1 MLIYFWSAGI
11 GSLLY
16 YMIIRYY
23 TGKWTSTFAGF
34 WLFTGAIHVCGAL
47 GWRHFSDIVR
57 LEVQLVLV
65 TVWLVFLVVVLFIL
79 QAARKV
85 PEEDADYLIVLGA
98 QVRGRKI
105 TNSLMRRLDAAYVY
119 LCRNP
124 RTKVIVSGGKGKGED
139 ISEAEAMSENLL
151 KRGIHAERILREE
164 MSTSTEENLRFSAE
178 IIQRESVRE
187 PENGVVLVTNS
198 FHVYRALMLGR
209 QIGYKKLE
217 GLSATS
223 NPVLQL
229 NYLIREFFAIIL
241 TKLRAM
247 I

>member
-1 MLIYFWSAGI
+1 M
-11 GSLLY
+11 
-16 YMIIRYY
+16 
-23 TGKWTSTFAGF
+23 
-34 WLFTGAIHVCGAL
+34 CGAL
-47 GWRHFSDIVR
+47 GWRHFSDGVHLGIR
-57 LEVQLVLV
+57 LALA
-65 TVWLVFLVVVLFIL
+65 TVWLVFLVVVFLIW
-79 QAARKV
+79 QAVGKV

-105 TNSLMRRLDAAYVY
+105 TNSLMRRLDAAYAY

-139 ISEAEAMSENLL
+139 ISEAEAMAENLL
-151 KRGIHAERILREE
+151 KRGINVERILREE

-178 IIQRESVRE
+178 MIQRESGID
-187 PENGVVLVTNS
+187 PENVVVLVTNN

-209 QIGYKKLE
+209 QAGYQKLE

-229 NYLIREFFAIIL
+229 NYLVREFFAIIL
-241 TKLRAM
+241 TKIRAM

>member
-1 MLIYFWSAGI
+1 M
-11 GSLLY
+11 
-16 YMIIRYY
+16 
-23 TGKWTSTFAGF
+23 
-34 WLFTGAIHVCGAL
+34 CGAL
-47 GWRHFSDIVR
+47 GWRHFSDGVHLGI
-57 LEVQLVLV
+57 QLVLA
-65 TVWLVFLVVVLFIL
+65 TVWLVFLVVVFLIW
-79 QAARKV
+79 QAAGKV

-105 TNSLMRRLDAAYVY
+105 TNSLMRRLDAAYAY

-139 ISEAEAMSENLL
+139 ISEAEAMAENLF
-151 KRGIHAERILREE
+151 KRGINVERILREE

-178 IIQRESVRE
+178 MIQRESGID
-187 PENGVVLVTNS
+187 PENVVVLVTNN

-209 QIGYKKLE
+209 QVGYKKLE

-229 NYLIREFFAIIL
+229 NYLVREFFAIIL
-241 TKLRAM
+241 TKIRAM

>member
-1 MLIYFWSAGI
+1 M
-11 GSLLY
+11 
-16 YMIIRYY
+16 
-23 TGKWTSTFAGF
+23 
-34 WLFTGAIHVCGAL
+34 CGAL
-47 GWRHFSDIVR
+47 GWRHFSD
-57 LEVQLVLV
+57 EVHLGIQLVLAI
-65 TVWLVFLVVVLFIL
+65 VWLVFLVVVFLIW
-79 QAARKV
+79 QAAGKV

-105 TNSLMRRLDAAYVY
+105 TNSLMRRLDAAYAY

-124 RTKVIVSGGKGKGED
+124 QTKVIVSGGKGKGED
-139 ISEAEAMSENLL
+139 ISEAEAMAENLL
-151 KRGIHAERILREE
+151 KRGINVERILREE

-178 IIQRESVRE
+178 MIQRESGID
-187 PENGVVLVTNS
+187 PEDVVVLVTNN

-209 QIGYKKLE
+209 QVGYKKLE

-229 NYLIREFFAIIL
+229 NYLVREFFAIIL
-241 TKLRAM
+241 TKIRAM

>member
-1 MLIYFWSAGI
+1 M
-11 GSLLY
+11 
-16 YMIIRYY
+16 
-23 TGKWTSTFAGF
+23 
-34 WLFTGAIHVCGAL
+34 CGAL
-47 GWRHFSDIVR
+47 GWRHFSDGVHLGI
-57 LEVQLVLV
+57 QLVLA
-65 TVWLVFLVVVLFIL
+65 TVWLVFLVVVFLIW
-79 QAARKV
+79 QAAGKV

-105 TNSLMRRLDAAYVY
+105 TNSLMRRLDAAYAY

-139 ISEAEAMSENLL
+139 ISEAEAMAENLL
-151 KRGIHAERILREE
+151 KRGINVERILREE

-178 IIQRESVRE
+178 MIQRESGID
-187 PENGVVLVTNS
+187 PENVVVLVTNN

-209 QIGYKKLE
+209 QVGYQKLE

-223 NPVLQL
+223 NLVLQL
-229 NYLIREFFAIIL
+229 NYLVREFFAIIL
-241 TKLRAM
+241 TKIRAM